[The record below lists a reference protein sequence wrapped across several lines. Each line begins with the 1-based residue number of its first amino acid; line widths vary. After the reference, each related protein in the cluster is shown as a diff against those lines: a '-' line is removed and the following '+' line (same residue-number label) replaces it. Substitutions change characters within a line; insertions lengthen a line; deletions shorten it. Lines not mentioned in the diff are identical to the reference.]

1 MCAEQAPGTQ
11 PEAQEEQPVD
21 FEAALAE
28 LEALVRKMEE
38 GSLPLEA
45 SLKAFERGVK
55 LTRTCQAALRAAELR
70 VKALTADGEEID
82 LSLAADGGATPSA
95 KGA

>member
-1 MCAEQAPGTQ
+1 MSAEQAPGAQ
-11 PEAQEEQPVD
+11 SEEQEEQPGD

-45 SLKAFERGVK
+45 SLQAFERGVK
-55 LTRTCQAALRAAELR
+55 LTRTCQAALRSAELR

-82 LSLAADGGATPSA
+82 LSLAADGGATPNT